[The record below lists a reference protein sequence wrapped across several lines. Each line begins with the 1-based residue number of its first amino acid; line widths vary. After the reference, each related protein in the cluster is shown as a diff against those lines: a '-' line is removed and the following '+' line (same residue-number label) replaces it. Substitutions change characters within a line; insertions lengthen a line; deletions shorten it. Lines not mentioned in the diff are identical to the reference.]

1 MQGQSWVHEREQLMH
16 DTFTMFGTKAIG
28 LKQLSV
34 IVQVLT
40 MKQEFVSR
48 HEHSYVLQTSAFL
61 TKEAHEFVVILKI
74 VAVDMVSE
82 RG

>member
-40 MKQEFVSR
+40 RICFQGMSTVMCS
-48 HEHSYVLQTSAFL
+48 EHSYVFKNALVCVFKMHKCIFNQRS
-61 TKEAHEFVVILKI
+61 
-74 VAVDMVSE
+74 S
-82 RG
+82 